1 MRIPRTT
8 RFWGK
13 HGGRFLLLWAAM
25 LGIGWLGGNG
35 PGRWLTY
42 LAQAAVLVYFALIF
56 VAPFGVGPLGKEMP
70 AAARQDER
78 SSWRD

>member
-13 HGGRFLLLWAAM
+13 HGGRFLLLVGTM
-25 LGIGWLGGNG
+25 LAIGWLAGNG
-35 PGRWLTY
+35 PGRWLAY
-42 LAQAAVLVYFALIF
+42 AVQAVVLIYFALIF
-56 VAPFGVGPLGKEMP
+56 VAPFGVGPLGKEMS